1 MGEYSDE
8 EFVRAEREISCHEEE
23 RVWRGEGRQ
32 GECPPYWDR
41 WVYSGVRW
49 CHVVWCVVLLCS
61 AVSCSV
67 VYCVVVHCVVV

>member
-49 CHVVWCVVLLCS
+49 CHVVWCVV
-61 AVSCSV
+61 
-67 VYCVVVHCVVV
+67 